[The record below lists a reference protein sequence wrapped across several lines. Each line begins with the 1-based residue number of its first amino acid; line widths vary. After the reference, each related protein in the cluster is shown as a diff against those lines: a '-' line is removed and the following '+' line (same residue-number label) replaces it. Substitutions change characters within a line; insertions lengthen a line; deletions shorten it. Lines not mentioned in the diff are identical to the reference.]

1 MSSGSSDYARRKN
14 YPEKVDQLISMI
26 QESNSWDSH
35 SKTDAL
41 TYVTSGG
48 WISRRSGR
56 GIAGNALRYKETK
69 EAGNI
74 QFQLINPTSDWKE
87 WLKTAET
94 SNIEYSVQ
102 QTETGTVITASE
114 TAFKQH
120 PSDGKFF
127 RQALRKAA
135 YCVGC
140 RVCETNCKGG
150 HKKAGLEFKYIHVM
164 EIGERGARHHHL
176 VVNHIDV
183 AILQKCWN
191 KAYDKHSEIKA
202 YKLDDTGN
210 YAKLASYLIKYTDK
224 HRKKEDGA
232 LQKKRWSRSKN
243 LKVPEPQI
251 EVISERSTFQT
262 KPKAIKGYY
271 VDKDSV
277 RCGTHSP
284 EYYGYGFVR
293 YILVK
298 LE

>member
-1 MSSGSSDYARRKN
+1 
-14 YPEKVDQLISMI
+14 
-26 QESNSWDSH
+26 
-35 SKTDAL
+35 
-41 TYVTSGG
+41 
-48 WISRRSGR
+48 
-56 GIAGNALRYKETK
+56 
-69 EAGNI
+69 
-74 QFQLINPTSDWKE
+74 
-87 WLKTAET
+87 
-94 SNIEYSVQ
+94 
-102 QTETGTVITASE
+102 
-114 TAFKQH
+114 
-120 PSDGKFF
+120 
-127 RQALRKAA
+127 
-135 YCVGC
+135 
-140 RVCETNCKGG
+140 
-150 HKKAGLEFKYIHVM
+150 M

-224 HRKKEDGA
+224 HTKKEDGA

-277 RCGTHSP
+277 RCGIHSS

>member
-1 MSSGSSDYARRKN
+1 MNNMPYLKKTYFAGKTIEVEKCYTNRYGKKGQKRRD
-14 YPEKVDQLISMI
+14 KV
-26 QESNSWDSH
+26 
-35 SKTDAL
+35 K
-41 TYVTSGG
+41 
-48 WISRRSGR
+48 
-56 GIAGNALRYKETK
+56 
-69 EAGNI
+69 
-74 QFQLINPTSDWKE
+74 PTSEQQKE
-87 WLKTAET
+87 INKRNAEKMLRLLLNANFVGGDNHIILGYLRGDGEADRT
-94 SNIEYSVQ
+94 EEEMRHDIDVFLRQCRKEY
-102 QTETGTVITASE
+102 
-114 TAFKQH
+114 
-120 PSDGKFF
+120 
-127 RQALRKAA
+127 
-135 YCVGC
+135 
-140 RVCETNCKGG
+140 
-150 HKKAGLEFKYIHVM
+150 KKAGLEFKYIHVM

-191 KAYDKHSEIKA
+191 KGYDKHSEIKA

>member
-1 MSSGSSDYARRKN
+1 M
-14 YPEKVDQLISMI
+14 
-26 QESNSWDSH
+26 
-35 SKTDAL
+35 
-41 TYVTSGG
+41 
-48 WISRRSGR
+48 
-56 GIAGNALRYKETK
+56 
-69 EAGNI
+69 
-74 QFQLINPTSDWKE
+74 
-87 WLKTAET
+87 
-94 SNIEYSVQ
+94 
-102 QTETGTVITASE
+102 
-114 TAFKQH
+114 
-120 PSDGKFF
+120 
-127 RQALRKAA
+127 
-135 YCVGC
+135 
-140 RVCETNCKGG
+140 
-150 HKKAGLEFKYIHVM
+150 
-164 EIGERGARHHHL
+164 
-176 VVNHIDV
+176 
-183 AILQKCWN
+183 QKCWN